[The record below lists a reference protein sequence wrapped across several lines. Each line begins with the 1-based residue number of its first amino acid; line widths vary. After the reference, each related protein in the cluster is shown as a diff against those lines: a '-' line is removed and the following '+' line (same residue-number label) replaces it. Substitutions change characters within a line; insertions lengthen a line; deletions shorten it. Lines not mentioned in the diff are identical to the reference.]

1 MKKQRENME
10 HVRLLCWRA
19 PTTTPQLLKLL
30 QILVLTGRPVLRR
43 CKESKF
49 SEGKLAAA
57 ADSGS
62 SAHPSKGSPLSL
74 PPQHCPIFLHW
85 ILLYITFVQRVSTV
99 STVFPLHCFTLL
111 DPALHPSPLSPLSS
125 TLPHISPLLFLAPLD
140 PALHYIRPK
149 GLHCLYCLF
158 PPLNTAQLL

>member
-30 QILVLTGRPVLRR
+30 QILVLTGRPVLR

-62 SAHPSKGSPLSL
+62 SAHPSKRSPLSLLSFLSSTLLDATGSCSTSVSTVSPLLNTAPYFSSTLLGSTGSCSTLHPSKGSPLSL
-74 PPQHCPIFLHW
+74 LSLSSPQHC
-85 ILLYITFVQRVSTV
+85 ST
-99 STVFPLHCFTLL
+99 
-111 DPALHPSPLSPLSS
+111 ALSS
-125 TLPHISPLLFLAPLD
+125 TVNLYWVS
-140 PALHYIRPK
+140 LHYTSLR
-149 GLHCLYCLF
+149 
-158 PPLNTAQLL
+158 

>member
-74 PPQHCPIFLHW
+74 LSFLC
-85 ILLYITFVQRVSTV
+85 L
-99 STVFPLHCFTLL
+99 TLL